1 MTEGTKRGVQSVDS
15 TGILLE
21 ALCSFERAVPL
32 KDVADYC
39 AISPSKAHRYLTSL
53 VRIGLAS
60 QDKDTGH
67 YDLGPTALKLGV
79 AALSRDDAI
88 RRADRILIELTRQSK
103 TTGHLSVWGEGG
115 PVVIRVEHGG
125 TPIVTSLGLGS
136 FVPLLNSSA
145 GHVFLSYMA
154 EGATRKFVE
163 RARRQTV
170 AQGET
175 LPALRARVREAGFS
189 RVDGTLVPGLSA
201 MSGPI
206 LNFDGSL
213 ACVMTLV
220 VLDNAQLSDNSAMFN
235 EFISR
240 MNEAN
245 DGVLNQA

>member
-1 MTEGTKRGVQSVDS
+1 MAESTKRGVQSVDS

-32 KDVADYC
+32 KDVAEYC
-39 AISPSKAHRYLTSL
+39 DISPSKAHRYLTSL

-88 RRADRILIELTRQSK
+88 RRADRILTELTRHGR

-136 FVPLLNSSA
+136 FVPLVNSSA
-145 GHVFLSYMA
+145 GHVFLGYMA
-154 EGATRKFVE
+154 EGATKKFVE

-170 AQGET
+170 TQDES

-201 MSGPI
+201 MSGPV

-213 ACVMTLV
+213 ACVITLV
-220 VLDNAQLSDNSAMFN
+220 VLDNTQLSDNSAIFN
-235 EFISR
+235 AFMTR
-240 MNEAN
+240 LGEAN
-245 DGVLNQA
+245 DGVLKES